1 MSGKNYTFVTILL
14 GLSNEVPELLL
25 AYNIQPVCRLIKDK

>member
-14 GLSNEVPELLL
+14 GLSNEIPELLL
-25 AYNIQPVCRLIKDK
+25 AYNIQAISRLIKDK